1 MPLSRSLESHKK
13 TLSYQESLADA
24 GSQEVGRAEDAVGPS
39 AGASE
44 LGGRGSVEESCL
56 EGNICLNVC

>member
-44 LGGRGSVEESCL
+44 LGGGAVLRKAV
-56 EGNICLNVC
+56 

>member
-1 MPLSRSLESHKK
+1 MLLSRSLESYKK
-13 TLSYQESLADA
+13 ILSYQESLADG

-44 LGGRGSVEESCL
+44 LGGGAVLRKAVWKE
-56 EGNICLNVC
+56 IFV